1 MGQAGTYEN
10 EFKKILE
17 GDREE
22 INRVTKSMDN
32 EQKQNYMLMEKYPFF
47 VIRAAGSL
55 GLADLGAMRRDIS
68 MMVEVKARSD
78 GTFLSSHKKR
88 YNQAIIEMIRTARR
102 TGVLPIYAYRM
113 KGYRGDAWRVFT
125 PMKLTSLN
133 GKEKKTSEILPAFET
148 TSSDNFIMRWEDG
161 MPLNKF
167 LNRVT
172 EPRGIS

>member
-1 MGQAGTYEN
+1 MGQAGTDEN
-10 EFKKILE
+10 EFRKILE

-22 INRVTKSMDN
+22 IKRVTKSMTD

-47 VIRAAGSL
+47 VIRAAGRL

-88 YNQAIIEMIRTARR
+88 YNQAIIEMIRTARI

-113 KGYRGDAWRVFT
+113 KGYR
-125 PMKLTSLN
+125 
-133 GKEKKTSEILPAFET
+133 
-148 TSSDNFIMRWEDG
+148 
-161 MPLNKF
+161 
-167 LNRVT
+167 
-172 EPRGIS
+172 